1 VVPRKEIEI
10 KPQVSGIIEE
20 IYIEPGD
27 VVKNGDLIA
36 KVRIIP
42 NMINL
47 NNAEARLDQAKIDYE
62 DAKMVYDRQKK
73 IFDEGVIRAAEFQ
86 QYEISLNRAKCEL
99 NLAENNL
106 QLIKKGVTKDS
117 ESSSN
122 TLIRSTIEGMVLDVP
137 VEQGNSVIESN
148 TFNDG
153 TTIAVVADMGE
164 MVFEGKVDEA
174 EVGKIENGTVLEVSL
189 GAIEKKKYLAKLNF
203 IAPKGTEENGAVQFK
218 IKGDVT
224 LDDEFFV
231 RAGYSANADIVL
243 EKKDSVLSIKEALLQ
258 FDKKEDKP
266 YVEIK
271 TGDQTFERRDI
282 ELGISDGI
290 NVEIIS
296 GITIE
301 DEIKIW
307 NKTSKKEEDEE
318 GNN

>member
-1 VVPRKEIEI
+1 
-10 KPQVSGIIEE
+10 
-20 IYIEPGD
+20 
-27 VVKNGDLIA
+27 
-36 KVRIIP
+36 
-42 NMINL
+42 M
-47 NNAEARLDQAKIDYE
+47 
-62 DAKMVYDRQKK
+62 
-73 IFDEGVIRAAEFQ
+73 
-86 QYEISLNRAKCEL
+86 
-99 NLAENNL
+99 
-106 QLIKKGVTKDS
+106 
-117 ESSSN
+117 
-122 TLIRSTIEGMVLDVP
+122 
-137 VEQGNSVIESN
+137 
-148 TFNDG
+148 
-153 TTIAVVADMGE
+153 
-164 MVFEGKVDEA
+164 
-174 EVGKIENGTVLEVSL
+174 
-189 GAIEKKKYLAKLNF
+189 NF

-231 RAGYSANADIVL
+231 RAGYSANADIVF

-266 YVEIK
+266 FVEIK

-307 NKTSKKEEDEE
+307 NKTSKKEEDEDEE